1 MKKLIYLALPLLIAA
16 CGGGG
21 DSSSSSTPAPT
32 LNLNAALVS
41 YIQSGNQTTSTIS
54 GACTGTTV
62 VTNSATYAG
71 KNGAGIAAS
80 IVNNTEVDTI
90 SASSPSDCSTKIYN
104 SNGGGQV
111 YQLYYDPTTLLPI
124 SSAFT
129 PKYYVFSNQQSAPT
143 AVTAGAA
150 GTLYTFQDYKGGAS
164 PVNSAIVTY
173 AVSADSASTLLV
185 TTTETSTVV
194 STGAPYYTLTTTYR
208 LNANNTLSQI
218 SRKVQ
223 AYNAATGVGD
233 VTTNEVVV
241 K

>member
-54 GACTGTTV
+54 GYCTGTTV
-62 VTNSATYAG
+62 VTNSAAYSG
-71 KNGAGIAAS
+71 KNGAGVTALK
-80 IVNNTEVDTI
+80 VNNNQVDTI
-90 SASSPSDCSTKIYN
+90 PATNATLCKQIYSSND
-104 SNGGGQV
+104 GGQT
-111 YQLYYDPTTLLPI
+111 YINFYDATTSLPI
-124 SSAFT
+124 SDGYT